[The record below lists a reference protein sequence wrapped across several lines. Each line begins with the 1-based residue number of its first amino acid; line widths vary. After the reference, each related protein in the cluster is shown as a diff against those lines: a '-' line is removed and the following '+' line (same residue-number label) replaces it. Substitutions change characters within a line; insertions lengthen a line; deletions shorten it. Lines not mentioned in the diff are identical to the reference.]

1 MKKNKSKL
9 PKFIDG
15 GELLNKTGQFYKN
28 AGLGTADAAM
38 SMIGMNNVIKD
49 TDYSG
54 AGAQFGKDYSNIVGS
69 VGKTALPMAMN
80 MMLPG
85 SGQLISA
92 GQQIAGQYNPQTTMR
107 MGGIMQYTNGG
118 MPNAEVEKQE
128 NTLNPD
134 GSTNQYDGPSHEEGG
149 IKTHLD
155 PSTLVFSDKLKL
167 NGKTFADLNKPNM
180 TNKED
185 KILDTTKSPIERL
198 TAELMKTAK
207 NKNSEKLFEEQEALK
222 QSKLSKYAKRIGLSL
237 DNKYLNGGKTPQQ
250 WDQEMSAKG
259 WQVDPRANYD
269 KNYPG
274 FKTYIDP
281 AYKFI
286 QDPTSTSG
294 WKAQGPNLD
303 AFGTIPGTAVQ
314 SYQPP
319 IKTSNVEF
327 KSEKPWIPMGTTNV
341 NGQTAGYF
349 RKGNDNSNDRYT
361 YQGGQYVK
369 MKNGGLMK
377 FGDGDE
383 MPPILPDHSNSPAE
397 YIDNS
402 LSPEQAAAFN
412 QSLLKGLTD
421 PNTPPTPDSSS
432 TSNNIPWGNIA
443 KQIGLG
449 AANNMGN
456 IYDLNRAKD
465 TEVTKFERATP
476 SLLDPTAALQYND
489 MQGRRYAEEL
499 KNSSVGNSSTYIQNR
514 KDAAINQMMS
524 NAQIRQNYANQNAGI
539 KNNMSM
545 FNTGIGNQEVIANE
559 QNRAAGRNIKSN
571 AYANIG
577 QNIMG
582 QYKDIKLDNRDQD
595 VLNMFRFIYGQM
607 YPFKFK

>member
-54 AGAQFGKDYSNIVGS
+54 AGAQFGKDYSNIVGN

-149 IKTHLD
+149 IKTKLD
-155 PSTLVFSDKLKL
+155 PSTLIFSDKLKL

-237 DNKYLNGGKTPQQ
+237 DNKYPNGGKTPQQ

-281 AYKFI
+281 AYKFM

-314 SYQPP
+314 SYQAPV
-319 IKTSNVEF
+319 KTSNVEF

-369 MKNGGLMK
+369 MANGGN
-377 FGDGDE
+377 FVE
-383 MPPILPDHSNSPAE
+383 
-397 YIDNS
+397 
-402 LSPEQAAAFN
+402 
-412 QSLLKGLTD
+412 D
-421 PNTPPTPDSSS
+421 PNYVDRTREMGLPTDMRNDSFENNPMMSS
-432 TSNNIPWGNIA
+432 QGNNIPWGNIA

-595 VLNMFRFIYGQM
+595 VLNMYGQM
-607 YPFKFK
+607 YPENQYNPALTNYKKSSFKFK